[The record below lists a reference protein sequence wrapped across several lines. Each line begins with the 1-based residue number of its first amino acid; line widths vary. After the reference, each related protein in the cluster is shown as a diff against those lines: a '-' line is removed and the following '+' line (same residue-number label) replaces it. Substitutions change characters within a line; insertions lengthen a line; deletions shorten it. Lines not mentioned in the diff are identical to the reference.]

1 MHKYCY
7 LKIYTNKSQDSLLN
21 ISVVSFYDNF
31 GLFFKGSE
39 DTATDGIENRPL
51 PTTAQ
56 SINASPENPS
66 EYPHKSYTNLESLTK
81 IAVADSIGVSSF
93 VFT

>member
-1 MHKYCY
+1 M
-7 LKIYTNKSQDSLLN
+7 LN

-31 GLFFKGSE
+31 GLLFKGSE
-39 DTATDGIENRPL
+39 DTVTDGIENRPL
-51 PTTAQ
+51 STTVQ
-56 SINASPENPS
+56 SINASSPEDPS
-66 EYPHKSYTNLESLTK
+66 EYPHKPYTHLESLTK

>member
-1 MHKYCY
+1 M
-7 LKIYTNKSQDSLLN
+7 LN
-21 ISVVSFYDNF
+21 SSVVSFYDNF

-39 DTATDGIENRPL
+39 DMASDGIENRPL
-51 PTTAQ
+51 FTTAQ
-56 SINASPENPS
+56 SINASSPENPS
-66 EYPHKSYTNLESLTK
+66 EYPHKSYTHLESLAK